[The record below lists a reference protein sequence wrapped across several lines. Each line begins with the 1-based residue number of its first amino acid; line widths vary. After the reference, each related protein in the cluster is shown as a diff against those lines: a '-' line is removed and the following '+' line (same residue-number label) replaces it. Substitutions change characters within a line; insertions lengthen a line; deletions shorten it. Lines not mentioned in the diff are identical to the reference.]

1 LDSET
6 TLTPVSRRDFD
17 LDRLKRPMPF
27 PTDLSEGIKNV
38 EVTLLRHT
46 AGGFG
51 RVTIEADDT
60 EDGDIHATSAFWFGD
75 SDLLRRLDWQV
86 TQAKLKIPFCP
97 ETKEKRAKTIN
108 VELRAPNDS
117 NLRDQ
122 TRRHQIVSE
131 KYLARCGPI
140 KKAMAAVA

>member
-1 LDSET
+1 
-6 TLTPVSRRDFD
+6 
-17 LDRLKRPMPF
+17 
-27 PTDLSEGIKNV
+27 
-38 EVTLLRHT
+38 VTLLRLRNT

-60 EDGDIHATSAFWFGD
+60 EHGDIHASSAWWFGD
-75 SDLLRRLDWQV
+75 SDLLRRPDWRV
-86 TQAKLKIPFCP
+86 IQAKLKIAFYP
-97 ETKEKRAKTIN
+97 EAKGKRAKTIN
-108 VELRAPNDS
+108 VELRALNGS

-131 KYLARCGPI
+131 KYLARWGLI